1 MVRILTIFLALLQSW
16 LYRFIILVKL
26 TKINLAGVSVLVNEP
41 IPNEKKNKSFLYK
54 LGIVLLLLS
63 LSLWLVP
70 FIIPFTPLP
79 LKLKAGV
86 ITGSLVVAEVIFW
99 IGAVLVGKEAAARF
113 KAYLNPAHWRKR
125 GGERKHEE

>member
-1 MVRILTIFLALLQSW
+1 M
-16 LYRFIILVKL
+16 
-26 TKINLAGVSVLVNEP
+26 NEP